1 MVSNHFA
8 FQKIIMISVLYGF
21 GKAYGSSILQQAT
34 ISKFMF
40 FIKKRFYRLWV
51 YGECALN
58 PRATL

>member
-1 MVSNHFA
+1 
-8 FQKIIMISVLYGF
+8 MISVLYGF